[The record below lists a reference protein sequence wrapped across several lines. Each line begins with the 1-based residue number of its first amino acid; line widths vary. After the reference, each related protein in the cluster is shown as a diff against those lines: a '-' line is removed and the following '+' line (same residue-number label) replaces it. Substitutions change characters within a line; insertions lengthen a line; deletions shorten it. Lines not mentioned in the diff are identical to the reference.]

1 MRSTFELK
9 HLNNNI
15 PKSPNKANKW
25 PCSKIRNPLCFKLS
39 RGAWIPTS
47 SFRCSAVGATAQ
59 ALQASTQKI
68 TKTRHRFFLRSRC
81 MHKVN
86 PKQFN
91 GLSELSPRCR
101 HRARYPSWLPHVRN
115 FSDQIGQSSPTWKS
129 IQQWENGSGYRF
141 KGSTWHKP
149 FQVTVARWICDPLR
163 RATRKRR
170 AVRPSSGPLQTPEKL
185 PEYQHDT
192 NSAIRFVAQTETCL
206 LDKVLKLMKI
216 GLEWSTA
223 RRIQVRKWIYTKSRA
238 SNLMCIHASVRFA
251 MWHDDSM

>member
-1 MRSTFELK
+1 MFGIFR
-9 HLNNNI
+9 I
-15 PKSPNKANKW
+15 KSVSHHP
-25 PCSKIRNPLCFKLS
+25 P
-39 RGAWIPTS
+39 
-47 SFRCSAVGATAQ
+47 
-59 ALQASTQKI
+59 
-68 TKTRHRFFLRSRC
+68 
-81 MHKVN
+81 
-86 PKQFN
+86 
-91 GLSELSPRCR
+91 E
-101 HRARYPSWLPHVRN
+101 
-115 FSDQIGQSSPTWKS
+115 KS

-170 AVRPSSGPLQTPEKL
+170 AVRPSSEPLQTPEKL